1 MQTSISKREFLRKG
15 TLLSLGTGA
24 SMLGAGTLAQAQ
36 TADYRALVCVFLYG
50 GNDGNN
56 SVIPIDPTSYQ
67 QYANVRQNLA
77 IALDDIVPLNA
88 SLGLHPS
95 LAPLAASFEQ
105 DRLAIINNVGPLSRP
120 MTQAQY
126 FDWRDSHDATRVP
139 DSLFSHHEQQIMWE
153 NGFSSASLRTGWGG
167 RLIDQADP
175 GKQVFSFNS
184 NSRFGAGTLNKEMV
198 IPTPGRRLGLEGFAS
213 NRFGDS
219 RMAALQALVQAS
231 GNNQLHQAM
240 SASQQQAFTVS
251 AELGPLLEQQPSGG
265 NPDPDNPDISAAFND
280 LTGDYDNHFSRQLYQ
295 VAKMI
300 RNRSVVGG
308 HRHIYFVTLGGF
320 DTHSDQLGEHA
331 RLLSI
336 LGSGLSAFD
345 QAMVTLGT
353 SEMVTAFSESDF
365 GRTLKPN
372 DSAGTDHG
380 WGNMHF
386 VLGGAVAGGQ
396 SYGNYPAQ
404 VLGGPDDAGQKVWEH
419 QGRWIPQFSVDQ
431 YVATLAQWF
440 APEIS
445 AQLETI
451 LPNLSRFSQ
460 QDLGFMMSPAQ
471 SG

>member
-1 MQTSISKREFLRKG
+1 MFTSSSKRVFLRNSA
-15 TLLSLGTGA
+15 LLSLGTGA
-24 SMLGAGTLAQAQ
+24 SMLGAGNLALAQ

-56 SVIPIDPTSYQ
+56 SVIPIDNASYQ
-67 QYANVRQNLA
+67 QYSNIRQNLA
-77 IALDDIVPLNA
+77 ISLDDIEPLNA

-95 LAPLAASFEQ
+95 LTPLAASFAQ
-105 DRLAIINNVGPLSRP
+105 DRLAVINNVGPLSRP

-126 FDWRDSHDATRVP
+126 FDWRDSHDSTQVP

-167 RLIDQADP
+167 RLIDQAAP

-184 NSRFGAGTLNKEMV
+184 NSRFGAGSLNREMV
-198 IPTPGRRLGLEGFAS
+198 IPTPGQRLGLEGFSA
-213 NRFGDS
+213 NRFGNS

-231 GNNQLHQAM
+231 DSNQLHQAM
-240 SASQQQAFTVS
+240 ATSQQQAFTVS

-265 NPDPDNPDISAAFND
+265 NADPDNPDISAAFTD
-280 LTGDYDNHFSRQLYQ
+280 LTGDHDNYFSRQLYQ

-308 HRHIYFVTLGGF
+308 NRHVFFVTLGGF
-320 DTHSDQLGEHA
+320 DTHSNQLGEHA
-331 RLLSI
+331 RLLTI
-336 LGSGLSAFD
+336 LGNGLAAFD
-345 QAMVTLGT
+345 QAMVALDT
-353 SEMVTAFSESDF
+353 SELVTTFTESDF

-396 SYGNYPAQ
+396 SYGDYPEQ
-404 VLGGPDDAGQKVWEH
+404 ELGGPDDAGQRSWEH

-431 YVATLAQWF
+431 YVGTLAQWF

-445 AQLETI
+445 ANLTTV
-451 LPNLSRFSQ
+451 LPNLSRFDQ
-460 QDLGFMMSPAQ
+460 QDLGFMATPAQ